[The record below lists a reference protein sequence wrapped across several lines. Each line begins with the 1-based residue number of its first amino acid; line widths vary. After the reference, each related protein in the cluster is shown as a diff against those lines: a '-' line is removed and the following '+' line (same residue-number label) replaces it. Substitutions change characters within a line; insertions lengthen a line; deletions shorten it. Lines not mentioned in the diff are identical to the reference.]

1 MTDLASRPHA
11 ATDEPTSSPE
21 GGPTLS
27 SQGEP
32 DRPTHGDPYDGDPH
46 DPQAQPGPPHRRGF
60 SAVLAD
66 LAAGDSPRVSVGQI
80 LHAFGDRAFGAL
92 LLVFALP
99 NALPMPP
106 GTSAI
111 LGSPLLFIAFQL
123 MIGRPV
129 LWLPKLITERSLK
142 REDFR
147 TLAAKIDP
155 WVKKCERLLKP
166 RVPLLTTPFAD
177 RLTGAACFILSII
190 LTLPIPLG
198 NMPPAVAITAF
209 ALGMIES
216 DGAAIGVGWA
226 ATIGS
231 FVILGLFAG
240 VVTAGLQYFG
250 GPLLRLF
257 GF

>member
-1 MTDLASRPHA
+1 LTDLATRPEVA
-11 ATDEPTSSPE
+11 NEEPVPPPNGASE
-21 GGPTLS
+21 G
-27 SQGEP
+27 E
-32 DRPTHGDPYDGDPH
+32 H
-46 DPQAQPGPPHRRGF
+46 AQPPPPPHRRGF
-60 SAVLAD
+60 SEVLSD
-66 LAAGDSPRVSVGQI
+66 LVAGETPRVSVGQI
-80 LHAFGDRAFGAL
+80 LHAFGDRAYGAL

-111 LGSPLLFIAFQL
+111 LGAPLLFIAFQL

-147 TLAAKIDP
+147 TLAIKIDP
-155 WVKKCERLLKP
+155 WVKKFERLLKP
-166 RVPLLTTPFAD
+166 RFQILTSPFAD
-177 RLTGAACFILSII
+177 RLTGAACLILSII
-190 LTLPIPLG
+190 LTLPIPFG

-216 DGAAIGVGWA
+216 DGYAIGAGWVGTVA
-226 ATIGS
+226 S

>member
-1 MTDLASRPHA
+1 MTDLASRRS
-11 ATDEPTSSPE
+11 DETNE
-21 GGPTLS
+21 
-27 SQGEP
+27 
-32 DRPTHGDPYDGDPH
+32 
-46 DPQAQPGPPHRRGF
+46 PGPAPQGAPGGERGRPGPHHRRGF
-60 SAVLAD
+60 SEVLAE
-66 LAAGDSPRVSVGQI
+66 LATGDSERVSVGQI

-111 LGSPLLFIAFQL
+111 LGAPLLFIAFQL

-147 TLAAKIDP
+147 TLATKIDP
-155 WVKKCERLLKP
+155 WVKKFERLLKP
-166 RVPLLTTPFAD
+166 RAQFLTTPFAD

-216 DGAAIGVGWA
+216 DGVAIGAGWVGTLA
-226 ATIGS
+226 S

-240 VVTAGLQYFG
+240 AVTAGLQYFG

>member
-1 MTDLASRPHA
+1 MTDLASRRSDE
-11 ATDEPTSSPE
+11 TDPPA
-21 GGPTLS
+21 PPP
-27 SQGEP
+27 QGAP
-32 DRPTHGDPYDGDPH
+32 DGDEH
-46 DPQAQPGPPHRRGF
+46 VRPGPPHRRGF
-60 SAVLAD
+60 SEVLNG
-66 LAAGDSPRVSVGQI
+66 LAAGDSERVSVDQI

-92 LLVFALP
+92 LLIFALP

-106 GTSAI
+106 GTSAV
-111 LGSPLLFIAFQL
+111 LGAPLIFIAFQL

-142 REDFR
+142 RDDFR
-147 TLAAKIDP
+147 ALAAKIDP
-155 WVKKCERLLKP
+155 WVKKLERLLKP
-166 RVPLLTTPFAD
+166 RAQLLTTPFAD
-177 RLTGAACFILSII
+177 RLTGAACFILSLI

-216 DGAAIGVGWA
+216 DGFAIGAGWI
-226 ATIGS
+226 ATVAS

-240 VVTAGLQYFG
+240 VVTAGLHYFG

>member
-1 MTDLASRPHA
+1 MTDLASRPRA
-11 ATDEPTSSPE
+11 ATDEPHPSPD
-21 GGPTLS
+21 GGLNPS
-27 SQGEP
+27 P
-32 DRPTHGDPYDGDPH
+32 DGDP
-46 DPQAQPGPPHRRGF
+46 AGREARPGPPHRRGF
-60 SAVLAD
+60 SEVLGE
-66 LAAGDSPRVSVGQI
+66 LAESDSARVSVDQI

-92 LLVFALP
+92 LLIFALP

-106 GTSAI
+106 GTSAV
-111 LGSPLLFIAFQL
+111 LGAPLIFIAFQL

-155 WVKKCERLLKP
+155 WVRKLERLLKP
-166 RVPLLTTPFAD
+166 RAQLLTTPFAD
-177 RLTGAACFILSII
+177 RLTGLACFVLSLI

-216 DGAAIGVGWA
+216 DGVAIGVGWA
-226 ATIGS
+226 GTIAS

>member
-1 MTDLASRPHA
+1 MEEPAPDADEA
-11 ATDEPTSSPE
+11 A
-21 GGPTLS
+21 
-27 SQGEP
+27 
-32 DRPTHGDPYDGDPH
+32 H
-46 DPQAQPGPPHRRGF
+46 PGRPHRRGF
-60 SAVLAD
+60 SDVLRE
-66 LAAGDSPRVSVGQI
+66 LAEGEAPRVSVGSI
-80 LHAFGDRAFGAL
+80 LQAFGDRAFGAL

-106 GTSAI
+106 GTSAV
-111 LGSPLLFIAFQL
+111 LGAPLIFIAFQL

-142 REDFR
+142 REDFQS
-147 TLAAKIDP
+147 LAAKIDP
-155 WVKKCERLLKP
+155 WIKKCERLLKP
-166 RVPLLTTPFAD
+166 RAQLLTTPFAD
-177 RLTGAACFILSII
+177 RLTGAACFILSLI

-216 DGAAIGVGWA
+216 DGVAIGVGWA
-226 ATIGS
+226 GTIAS

>member
-1 MTDLASRPHA
+1 MTDLASRPPA
-11 ATDEPTSSPE
+11 AIDEPDPSSPDA
-21 GGPTLS
+21 GA
-27 SQGEP
+27 P
-32 DRPTHGDPYDGDPH
+32 D
-46 DPQAQPGPPHRRGF
+46 PGRPHRRGF
-60 SAVLAD
+60 SEVLSD
-66 LAAGDSPRVSVGQI
+66 LAAGDSPRVSVDQI

-111 LGSPLLFIAFQL
+111 LGAPLLFIAFQL

-147 TLAAKIDP
+147 TLAIKIDP
-155 WVKKCERLLKP
+155 WVKKFERLLKP
-166 RVPLLTTPFAD
+166 RFQFLTTRFAD
-177 RLTGAACFILSII
+177 RLTGAACLILSII
-190 LTLPIPLG
+190 LTLPIPFG

-216 DGAAIGVGWA
+216 DGVAIGAGWVGTVA
-226 ATIGS
+226 S